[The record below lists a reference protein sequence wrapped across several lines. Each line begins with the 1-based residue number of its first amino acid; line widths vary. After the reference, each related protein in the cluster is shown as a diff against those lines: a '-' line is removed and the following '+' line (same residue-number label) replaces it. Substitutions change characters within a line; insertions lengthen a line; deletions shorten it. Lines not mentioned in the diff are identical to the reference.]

1 MIRMECKAC
10 PCRNGNALCGKT
22 MVTWAHDPGVQSR
35 LIEPR
40 KPSQNAYIESFNAPC
55 ATNASTNTG
64 LAYSTHAPRSNVAGI
79 QRKTE

>member
-1 MIRMECKAC
+1 
-10 PCRNGNALCGKT
+10 
-22 MVTWAHDPGVQSR
+22 VQSR